1 MSDTS
6 STVSYH
12 GMSLTVLK
20 DSVFFVATLL
30 TKFNVRVDIDSHMEN
45 TYITTSFYQDGWL
58 GSLEPRNFLLRYLFQ
73 ARKMSAHYISKKG
86 YGCK

>member
-58 GSLEPRNFLLRYLFQ
+58 GSLEPRNF
-73 ARKMSAHYISKKG
+73 
-86 YGCK
+86 